1 MRLSF
6 HRFRML
12 PLFAACAFAGG
23 AHAGDSPSLEERMSY
38 KEFTAYGLD
47 KLSAEQLQGLN
58 GWLAAHAACNPTAA
72 GTATPPA
79 AGAPSAHGSS
89 RLVGDFSGWEKGAV
103 LTVANGQRWEV
114 RDEEPFVTARETEP
128 LVTIEPGVLGGWRL
142 SVAGHGE
149 VAHVIPAGH

>member
-72 GTATPPA
+72 GPGAIGSTANPLL
-79 AGAPSAHGSS
+79 PSNPLPISS
-89 RLVGDFSGWEKGAV
+89 AS
-103 LTVANGQRWEV
+103 
-114 RDEEPFVTARETEP
+114 
-128 LVTIEPGVLGGWRL
+128 LG
-142 SVAGHGE
+142 
-149 VAHVIPAGH
+149 